1 MPVLGNIYLYFYMES
16 DRLNLNITSG
26 IILCII
32 QYWYL
37 KKYIWSTDSLPYKD
51 LLMSIDVGE
60 RALAGRWN

>member
-37 KKYIWSTDSLPYKD
+37 KKNIWSTDSLPYKD